1 MSSVLL
7 FQLSAENKSNEGENI
22 MTKQIYR
29 NVYEAAMYEE
39 ANKWLAMD
47 WTEEWKLLDEVKET
61 EPVVNV
67 YYNNEEEKE
76 DLQDL
81 ANCPF

>member
-1 MSSVLL
+1 MA
-7 FQLSAENKSNEGENI
+7 Q
-22 MTKQIYR
+22 QIYN

-39 ANKWLAMD
+39 ANKWLAVD
-47 WTEEWKLLDEVKET
+47 WAEEWKLLDEVKES

-67 YYNNEEEKE
+67 YYSNEKE
-76 DLQDL
+76 KAEYLQDL

>member
-1 MSSVLL
+1 
-7 FQLSAENKSNEGENI
+7 
-22 MTKQIYR
+22 MTKQIYS

-39 ANKWLAMD
+39 ANKWLAVD
-47 WTEEWKLLDEVKET
+47 LTEEWKLLDEVKEA

-67 YYNNEEEKE
+67 YYRNEEEE
-76 DLQDL
+76 AEYLQDL

>member
-1 MSSVLL
+1 
-7 FQLSAENKSNEGENI
+7 